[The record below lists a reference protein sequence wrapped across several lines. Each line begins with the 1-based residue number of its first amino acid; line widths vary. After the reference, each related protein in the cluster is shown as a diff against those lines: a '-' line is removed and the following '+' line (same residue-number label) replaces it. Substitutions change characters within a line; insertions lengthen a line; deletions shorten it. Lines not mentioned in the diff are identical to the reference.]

1 MRVDIMWPHH
11 TTRSCGLTGGK
22 LANVR
27 TLRRFVVRQQLC
39 ALTVCRPRPFH
50 VKTLVVLAPV
60 LATSAPDESM
70 NWMNSR
76 VLVCAVDRQS
86 FGGSRSFAHSV
97 KSRSEV
103 GIACTV
109 FRTAMQ
115 HLRTHDC
122 STVAER
128 PKAYAAPGIA
138 WSSLL
143 GCSIGAV
150 ERSPRQ

>member
-76 VLVCAVDRQS
+76 VLVCAVRSAVIWRQPLI
-86 FGGSRSFAHSV
+86 RSFCQIAVRSWHRLHGIQNRHAALANPRLFDRCRAT
-97 KSRSEV
+97 KSMRRARNSL
-103 GIACTV
+103 V
-109 FRTAMQ
+109 FTAGM
-115 HLRTHDC
+115 LD
-122 STVAER
+122 
-128 PKAYAAPGIA
+128 
-138 WSSLL
+138 WS
-143 GCSIGAV
+143 
-150 ERSPRQ
+150 R